1 MKVYL
6 DACSLQRPLDGRHQ
20 IRVALEAE
28 AILGVLKLCETGQ
41 LELISSEALTFETA
55 RIQNAIRQEYSW
67 QTLSIAKW
75 FVSLDDQI
83 EQRAKEFLTYN
94 IKPLDALHL
103 AMAEIG
109 QADFF
114 CTCDDRLLKKAREII
129 DLSTRVVSPIEL
141 IDEVEKWSIQGLW

>member
-6 DACSLQRPLDGRHQ
+6 DACSLQRPLDSRNQ

-28 AILGVLKLCETGQ
+28 AILGVLKLYETGQ
-41 LELISSEALTFETA
+41 VELLSSEALTFETA

-67 QTLSIAKW
+67 QILSRAKW

-83 EQRAKEFLTYN
+83 ELRAKEFLAYN

-103 AMAEIG
+103 AMAEAG

-114 CTCDDRLLKKAREII
+114 CSCDDRLLKKAKKIK
-129 DLSTRVVSPIEL
+129 DLRTRVVSPIEL
-141 IDEVEKWSIQGLW
+141 IDEVEK

>member
-6 DACSLQRPLDGRHQ
+6 DACSLQRPLDSRNQ

-28 AILGVLKLCETGQ
+28 AILGVLRLCEIGRI
-41 LELISSEALTFETA
+41 ELMSSEALTFETGK
-55 RIQNAIRQEYSW
+55 IQNAIRQEYSW
-67 QTLSIAKW
+67 QTLSLAKW

-83 EQRAKEFLTYN
+83 EQRAREFLAFN

-103 AMAEIG
+103 AMAEVG

-129 DLSTRVVSPIEL
+129 DLRTKVVSPIEL
-141 IDEVEKWSIQGLW
+141 IDEVEK

>member
-6 DACSLQRPLDGRHQ
+6 DACSLQRPLDSRNQ
-20 IRVALEAE
+20 IRIALEAE
-28 AILGVLKLCETGQ
+28 AILGALKLCEAGEV
-41 LELISSEALTFETA
+41 ELMSSEALTFETA

-67 QTLSIAKW
+67 QILSIAKW

-83 EQRAKEFLTYN
+83 EQRARDFLAHN

-103 AMAEIG
+103 AMAEAG

-114 CTCDDRLLKKAREII
+114 CTCDDRLLKR
-129 DLSTRVVSPIEL
+129 SRVKGESPYRNL
-141 IDEVEKWSIQGLW
+141 IV